1 MTKQQRDT
9 FEGHIEQAM
18 RDAKTSSPD
27 ALVTGVNVEKHTP
40 LPWQLGQK
48 SLNIYG
54 PSGRHIVDTRPTQWP
69 GEDKAN
75 GAFIVHAV
83 NSIDTLTRQRDALLE
98 ACKAIDQAYGIQ
110 TYSERVNAMRK
121 GWQLIRSA
129 IALAEKE
136 GK

>member
-27 ALVTGVNVEKHTP
+27 ALGTGKPADFAVQQIEKIASDRME
-40 LPWQLGQK
+40 WQQK
-48 SLNIYG
+48 YFAAKE
-54 PSGRHIVDTRPTQWP
+54 T
-69 GEDKAN
+69 
-75 GAFIVHAV
+75 
-83 NSIDTLTRQRDALLE
+83 IDTLTRQRDALLE